1 MPLETTLKLS
11 KENNLNYQ
19 GLLSLIEASENTLSI
34 LIAVCDDR
42 NLRDKIIEDCE
53 KELF

>member
-42 NLRDKIIEDCE
+42 NFRDKFIVVCE
-53 KELF
+53 